1 VITPFSFS
9 FSFSLLLLHRP
20 RAHAPLLARVQG
32 NRISDA
38 ALFELAEHCPR
49 LEVLYVQCSAT
60 KRPRGRRGLKTAP
73 GAAPVEAEDRTDQI
87 TNQGIKALATGCPQL
102 R

>member
-1 VITPFSFS
+1 M
-9 FSFSLLLLHRP
+9 
-20 RAHAPLLARVQG
+20 QG

-49 LEVLYVQCSAT
+49 LEVLHVQCSAA
-60 KRPRGRRGLKTAP
+60 KRARGRKGRHAGGEATA
-73 GAAPVEAEDRTDQI
+73 AADLADQI
-87 TNQGIKALATGCPQL
+87 TNQGIRAIATGCPQL